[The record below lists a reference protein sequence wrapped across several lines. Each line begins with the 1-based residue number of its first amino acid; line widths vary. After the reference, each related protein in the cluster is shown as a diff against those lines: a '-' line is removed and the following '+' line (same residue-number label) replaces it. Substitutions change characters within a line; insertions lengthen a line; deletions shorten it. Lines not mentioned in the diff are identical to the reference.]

1 MKKERTNHE
10 RGRIFSKW
18 HAGCCGLM
26 LVGGMLCSCPPA
38 TAQEPQRGDVT
49 ISVKGVSLLQALQE
63 LNRRYDNRVMFK
75 KEEVEKA
82 GTTVTVDLS
91 RTSLYAAVQACI
103 KGTHLQ
109 AVRRGNVIVVGPKQE
124 QPSAPQQ
131 KKTVRGQVVDAA
143 GNPLPRRVG
152 HGERHHDG
160 HGYRP

>member
-1 MKKERTNHE
+1 
-10 RGRIFSKW
+10 
-18 HAGCCGLM
+18 M

-103 KGTHLQ
+103 EGTHLQ

-131 KKTVRGQVVDAA
+131 KKTVRGRWST
-143 GNPLPRRVG
+143 RRAI
-152 HGERHHDG
+152 RFPAC
-160 HGYRP
+160 RSW